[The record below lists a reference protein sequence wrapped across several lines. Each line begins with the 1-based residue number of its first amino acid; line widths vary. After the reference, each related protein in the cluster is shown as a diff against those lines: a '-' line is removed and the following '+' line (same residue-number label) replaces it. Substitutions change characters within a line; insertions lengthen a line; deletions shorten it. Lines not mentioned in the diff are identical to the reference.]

1 MSTCMQSARSLN
13 PRARRTPPH
22 PRLSHIRPPAAQAKK
37 VNWQGP
43 EQSRAEQSGAAGT
56 EAEAGVA
63 TAECE
68 LRRELAQLG

>member
-43 EQSRAEQSGAAGT
+43 EQSRAAGT